1 LSAAAGFIGRACAPA
16 PPESRLRRMSTLRR
30 VLLLFLLVII
40 LGGVIF
46 LATWDRPPPIQQI
59 EVEIPD
65 SQLPR

>member
-1 LSAAAGFIGRACAPA
+1 
-16 PPESRLRRMSTLRR
+16 MSTFRR
-30 VLLLFLLVII
+30 VLFLFLLVLV

>member
-1 LSAAAGFIGRACAPA
+1 
-16 PPESRLRRMSTLRR
+16 MSTVRR
-30 VLLLFLLVII
+30 VLLLCLLVVV

-65 SQLPR
+65 AQLPR